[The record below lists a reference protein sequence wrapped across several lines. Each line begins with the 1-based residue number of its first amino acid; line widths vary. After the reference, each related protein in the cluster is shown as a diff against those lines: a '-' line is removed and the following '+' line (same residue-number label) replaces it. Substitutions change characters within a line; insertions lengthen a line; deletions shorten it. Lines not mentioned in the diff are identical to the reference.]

1 MTAPVP
7 RPRSAENVLLDV
19 RVHSPHPTVVLVR
32 PVGELDLST
41 APLLRERL
49 ECELG
54 RRAHVVVDLHEVT
67 FLSASGAC
75 VLIEAQQSAPDGPTQ
90 LHVTGVD
97 GPVTAVDGPVTARVF
112 QITGLSRVLPVVDD
126 TADVLVAR
134 LAELAGTGI
143 GTG

>member
-1 MTAPVP
+1 MTASMP
-7 RPRSAENVLLDV
+7 RPRSAEDVLLDV
-19 RVHSPHPTVVLVR
+19 RVHSPHPTVVLIR

-97 GPVTAVDGPVTARVF
+97 GPVTARVF

>member
-1 MTAPVP
+1 MTASMP
-7 RPRSAENVLLDV
+7 RPRSAEDVLLDV
-19 RVHSPHPTVVLVR
+19 RVHSPHPTVVLIR

-97 GPVTAVDGPVTARVF
+97 GAVTARVL

-126 TADVLVAR
+126 AADVLVAR
-134 LAELAGTGI
+134 LAELARTGI